1 MAMIQTTMA
10 KRPYPT
16 GIFPPF
22 DVFLIPIHLEMTRE
36 IPEPFPES
44 PQIART

>member
-1 MAMIQTTMA
+1 MAMIQIAMA
-10 KRPYPT
+10 HRPFLT
-16 GIFPPF
+16 GMFPPVGF
-22 DVFLIPIHLEMTRE
+22 FLIPIHLEMTRE